1 MVCPLTCVAASAAP
15 RADGQLVIDVVDSD
29 TQQPIAA
36 RMHLK
41 NVRGRPVKLRLPAEQ
56 QFADHFYID
65 GQITL
70 PLARGQYTFEID
82 AGPEYRPQTGHF
94 EIDRHADDQK
104 TIEMRRAVDLAK
116 EDWWAGDLD
125 VLRKPDQLPLA
136 QRAEAIAVAPTRER
150 PSDGPAEPLLKFED
164 RVIARTPFDWD
175 FPVWLARGE
184 LDAIQVITPHQL
196 RDDVVDNEGDG
207 RPRDRLL
214 FPGRTGN
221 GRWAEMVYFQVLN
234 CGLRIPPAAGS
245 GTGENDNPLGTN
257 RVYVYCDDE
266 FTPNAWWEG
275 LEAGRVFATNGPLLR
290 TRVHGEPPGYV
301 FRLGPD
307 EHLKFEI
314 GLNLATREPVEYLEI
329 IKNGA
334 IEREERLDKWAAA
347 GGRLPALEFDDS
359 GWFLVRAV
367 TTNTKKYQLAISGPY
382 YVERAGRPRVS
393 RASVQF
399 FLDWIDAATAHW
411 RDAKN
416 LDASTRATKLAEQAQ
431 ARQFFAEL
439 LATANAD

>member
-1 MVCPLTCVAASAAP
+1 MIRRLAAVLMLCLLPCNATSAVQ

-29 TQQPIAA
+29 TQRPIAA

-41 NVRGRPVKLRLPAEQ
+41 SARGRPVKLRLPIDQ

-82 AGPEYRPQTGHF
+82 AGPEYFPQTGHF
-94 EIDRHADDQK
+94 EIDRRADDQK

-116 EDWWAGDLD
+116 EGWWAGDLD
-125 VLRKPDQLPLA
+125 VLRRPEQLPLA
-136 QRAEAIAVAPTRER
+136 QRAEAVHIAPTREQ
-150 PSDGPAEPLLKFED
+150 PTDVTHDSLLKFDD
-164 RVIARTPFDWD
+164 RLVARTPFAWD

-207 RPRDRLL
+207 RPRDRLM
-214 FPGRTGN
+214 FPSRTGN

-245 GTGENDNPLGTN
+245 GTGENDSPLGTN
-257 RVYVYCDDE
+257 RTYVYCGDE
-266 FTPNAWWEG
+266 FTPEAWWDG

-301 FRLGPD
+301 FRLASD
-307 EHLKFEI
+307 EHLKLEI
-314 GLNLATREPVEYLEI
+314 GLNLATRDPVEYLEI
-329 IKNGA
+329 IKNGV
-334 IEREERLDKWAAA
+334 IERE
-347 GGRLPALEFDDS
+347 
-359 GWFLVRAV
+359 V
-367 TTNTKKYQLAISGPY
+367 TTNTKKYQLALSGPY
-382 YVERAGRPRVS
+382 YVERAGQPRVC

-411 RDAKN
+411 RDAK
-416 LDASTRATKLAEQAQ
+416 DIDDSTRASKLARRPA
-431 ARQFFAEL
+431 
-439 LATANAD
+439 